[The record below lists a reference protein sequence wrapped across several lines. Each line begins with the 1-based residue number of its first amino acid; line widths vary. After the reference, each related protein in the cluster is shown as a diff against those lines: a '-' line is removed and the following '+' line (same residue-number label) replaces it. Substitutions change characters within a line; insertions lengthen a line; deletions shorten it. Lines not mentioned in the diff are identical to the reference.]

1 MAHRT
6 YHPYYVAELEA
17 ALDAKDAEI
26 LDLRCKNALLRASNS
41 RYAKRSNLR
50 LGMGLPPLAPSANES
65 RSGLAGLPPF
75 GASQ

>member
-26 LDLRCKNALLRASNS
+26 LKLQYRNALLRAN
-41 RYAKRSNLR
+41 KIRSTGR
-50 LGMGLPPLAPSANES
+50 LTWLSGLGLPPVKPSAGKYH
-65 RSGLAGLPPF
+65 SGLAALAPA